1 MLHKLWEKIGE
12 GLTERWLTSSYGP
25 SLVFW
30 AGGILAYG
38 VENAKQK
45 FNLAQLPEV
54 TQIAI
59 LVIIMFFIGFTAKLV
74 EHLQIEIIR
83 LSEGYLPSFL
93 ISLQVRWS
101 KYWKRK
107 IKDKNKQLS
116 ELVEKELLQ
125 KEPLDEHEKIRKC
138 RMDEDIARLPKE
150 DRNVMPTL
158 LGNLLSAAEEYPE
171 VRYGLNS
178 IVCWPRLYHLLPE
191 VLRHSI
197 NMERNRLNESACLL
211 AWSVLF
217 LVWVIWKWWALL
229 SLMIAW
235 IAYRK
240 MVTAAAIYGD
250 LIRSAF
256 DLCRFDLYK
265 ALSWPLP
272 NSPENEEKYGK
283 GLTIFLF
290 RGVAPEDFKY
300 R

>member
-12 GLTERWLTSSYGP
+12 GLAERWLTSSYGP

-38 VENAKQK
+38 VDNAKQK
-45 FNLAQLPEV
+45 FTEFPEV

-74 EHLQIEIIR
+74 EHLQIEVIR

-93 ISLQVRWS
+93 VSLQVRWS

-116 ELVEKELLQ
+116 ELLQ

-138 RMDEDIARLPKE
+138 RLDEDIARLPKE
-150 DRNVMPTL
+150 ERNVMPTL
-158 LGNLLSAAEEYPE
+158 LGNLLRAAEEYPE
-171 VRYGLNS
+171 VRYGLNA

-197 NMERNRLNESACLL
+197 NMARNRLNESACLL

-217 LVWVIWKWWALL
+217 LIWMIFLKWWAPL
-229 SLMIAW
+229 SLLIAW

-256 DLCRFDLYK
+256 DLYRFDLYK
-265 ALSWPLP
+265 ALSWSLP
-272 NSPENEEKYGK
+272 DSPENEEKCGK
-283 GLTIFLF
+283 GLSMFLF
-290 RGVAPEDFKY
+290 RGDAPKDFKY
-300 R
+300 K